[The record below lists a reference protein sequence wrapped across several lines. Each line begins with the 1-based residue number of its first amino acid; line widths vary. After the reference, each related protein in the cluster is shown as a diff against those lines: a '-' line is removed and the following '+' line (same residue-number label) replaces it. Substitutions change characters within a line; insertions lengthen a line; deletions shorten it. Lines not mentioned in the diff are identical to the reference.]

1 MKFSSNAIILF
12 HVCVGSIEP
21 ALPARLPYNN
31 AKLAMPLSSS
41 LNALKDSVSSDGA
54 LGPIK
59 RDQQRLF
66 YLGRELKSGNRSLG
80 ALGIGNHGVYTI
92 HLLSLAPRV
101 VDLLESHDVK
111 DTVKSGVDGK
121 GRRNGDV
128 AGSASRPTVGGDGIR
143 PVGRQR
149 QRVGEKVVELLDSD
163 SDNDDDDVVEVIETT
178 SKRRR
183 RS

>member
-1 MKFSSNAIILF
+1 
-12 HVCVGSIEP
+12 
-21 ALPARLPYNN
+21 
-31 AKLAMPLSSS
+31 MPLSST

-66 YLGRELKSGNRSLG
+66 YLGRELKSGNRSLA

-101 VDLLESHDVK
+101 VDLLQSHDVK
-111 DTVKSGVDGK
+111 DSVKSGVDGK
-121 GRRNGDV
+121 ERRNGDV
-128 AGSASRPTVGGDGIR
+128 AESASRPTVGGDGLR
-143 PVGRQR
+143 PIGRQR
-149 QRVGEKVVELLDSD
+149 QRVEEKVVELLDSD
-163 SDNDDDDVVEVIETT
+163 SDTDDDDAVEVIETT